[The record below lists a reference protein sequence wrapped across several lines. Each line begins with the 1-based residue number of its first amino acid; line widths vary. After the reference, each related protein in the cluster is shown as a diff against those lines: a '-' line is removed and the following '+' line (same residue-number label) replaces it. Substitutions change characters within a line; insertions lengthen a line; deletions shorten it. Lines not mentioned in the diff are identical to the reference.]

1 MESLLSSYKFYIKY
15 PNKIKKNIYEETY
28 YGKKII
34 DPDGKERNLIN
45 ERKKKIKNNIQIISY
60 LKKIKPGKILDI
72 GCGYGWILSS
82 INNKLKK
89 FGI

>member
-1 MESLLSSYKFYIKY
+1 MSKKFDLCKQMESLLSSYKFYIKY

-45 ERKKKIKNNIQIISY
+45 ERKKKLKIIF
-60 LKKIKPGKILDI
+60 K
-72 GCGYGWILSS
+72 
-82 INNKLKK
+82 
-89 FGI
+89 